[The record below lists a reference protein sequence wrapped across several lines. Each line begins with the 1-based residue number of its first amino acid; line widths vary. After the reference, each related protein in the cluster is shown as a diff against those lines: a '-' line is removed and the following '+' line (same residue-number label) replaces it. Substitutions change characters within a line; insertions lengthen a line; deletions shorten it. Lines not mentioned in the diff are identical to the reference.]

1 MKTQTR
7 IAIVLGATGLVGSH
21 LVDELLKR
29 QEYSEIKVFVRHKI
43 DRSHEKLVQYV
54 VNFDNPEKIASL
66 ILGDDI
72 YCALGTTIR
81 KAGSQENFKKIDLDL
96 PVKIASYSVKNG
108 IKNFLIVSSIGANA
122 KSRNFYLRI
131 KGQVEKKIMQIGFEQ
146 VFIIRP
152 SMLLGKRKEFRFG
165 ETAGKVLMKAFSF
178 LLLGKLKKYKGID
191 GRTVARAMIRLALTC
206 PSKVIVE
213 SDELQKLG
221 SYEY

>member
-7 IAIVLGATGLVGSH
+7 TAIVVGATGLVGSH
-21 LVDELLKR
+21 LVNELLKR
-29 QEYSEIKVFVRHKI
+29 PEYSEIKVFVRHKI
-43 DRSHEKLVQYV
+43 DISHEKLVQHV
-54 VNFDNPEKIASL
+54 VNFDDPEKFTTL

-96 PVKIASYSVKNG
+96 PVKIASYAIKNG
-108 IKNFLIVSSIGANA
+108 IKNFLVVSSIGANA
-122 KSRNFYLRI
+122 KSRNFYLRT
-131 KGQVEKKIMQIGFEQ
+131 KGQMEKKIMQMGFEQ

-165 ETAGKVLMKAFSF
+165 EIAGKVLIKTFSF
-178 LLLGKLKKYKGID
+178 LFLGRLKKYKGIH
-191 GRTVARAMIRLALTC
+191 GRTVARAMIRLAVTC
-206 PSKVIVE
+206 PSKVIIE

-221 SYEY
+221 SYE